1 MAAFQVAMAC
11 VVSIRGK
18 ARLETRLQPHHVP
31 GAGSPGFFRAFP
43 RMDPDALS
51 AFEGWG
57 GPSRILGAMGS
68 TGIGTRAHMRQ
79 KRQKPVKLD

>member
-43 RMDPDALS
+43 RRDTRAVS

-57 GPSRILGAMGS
+57 GGFTDPRGDGVYL
-68 TGIGTRAHMRQ
+68 
-79 KRQKPVKLD
+79 

>member
-57 GPSRILGAMGS
+57 GSFTDPRGDGVY
-68 TGIGTRAHMRQ
+68 GDR
-79 KRQKPVKLD
+79 D